1 MGIDLLS
8 MLIIALGDSADCFAV
23 SIGGSISMKTTS
35 PWQILRTALAF
46 GIFQALM
53 TVLGWLAGRT
63 VVGFIADYDHWAA
76 FGLLALI
83 GGRMVWESF
92 RSKDEHDSKSIDI
105 TRGFMLITMAVATS
119 IDALA
124 VGLSFGFLNV
134 NIALASTII
143 GVVAFL
149 ATIVGFLLGRR
160 AGKLAG
166 KRAEIVGG
174 IILIAIGI
182 KILLEHTLLT

>member
-1 MGIDLLS
+1 MDFLS
-8 MLIIALGDSADCFAV
+8 ILIIALGDSADCFAV

-63 VVGFIADYDHWAA
+63 VIGFIADYDHWAA

-83 GGRMVWESF
+83 GGRMIWESL
-92 RSKDEHDSKSIDI
+92 RSRDGYNNKPIDI
-105 TRGFMLITMAVATS
+105 TRGLMLITMAVATS

-124 VGLSFGFLNV
+124 VGLSFGFLSV
-134 NIALASTII
+134 NIALASIII
-143 GVVAFL
+143 GVMAFI
-149 ATIVGFLLGRR
+149 ATIAGFLLGRK
-160 AGKLAG
+160 AGKFAG

-174 IILIAIGI
+174 IILIAIGL
-182 KILLEHTLLT
+182 KILLEHTL